1 MNDIKGDR
9 MYVSLGASQVRRKLK
24 GFGHGVRK
32 IQSAGKSQSVIIHTA
47 TGRHLDELEELFAD
61 SALSDSE
68 QGLGIPIENL
78 PNLGPTSGKWLRE
91 VGIRTKDDLERF
103 GPVAAF
109 QLVRDRQ
116 PSVSLN
122 LLWALSA
129 ALADKDWRE
138 LSKSEKRQLRS
149 EVESD

>member
-1 MNDIKGDR
+1 MTDIKGDR
-9 MYVSLGASQVRRKLK
+9 LYVSLGASQVRRRLK

-32 IQSAGKSQSVIIHTA
+32 IQSAGKNRSVIIHTA
-47 TGRHLDELEELFAD
+47 TGRHLEEMEALFSD
-61 SALSDSE
+61 FALSSSE
-68 QGLGIPIENL
+68 RDLGMPIESL
-78 PNLGPTSGKWLRE
+78 RNLGPTSGKWLRK

-109 QLVRDRQ
+109 RLVRDRQ

-149 EVESD
+149 EVDSA